1 MAWHENLR
9 KIAFGRQVWRPGDEY
24 AYYRVDSVV
33 VREQARRQ
41 IEFAKEFYFSGL
53 QIARSMGVL
62 DPGQIHGKTVLE
74 LGAGECLLAQALL
87 ACGARKVVAVDA
99 VPKQIWAAALF
110 NRDHPGLECVLAD
123 ASRLPYEDDSFDLIV
138 GNLILHHI
146 EPLAPVLMEVRR
158 LLAPGGTFVA
168 NEPSFL
174 VGAFVHH
181 PTSLNEAPIRPK
193 KVREALA
200 GAGLIETTFT
210 YWWNRMQTSKLGIL
224 SPGYVV
230 RGRVPGMPRS
240 SVLKTSRPLVE
251 SGVPGL
257 VLDREC
263 GFNDLVAKQVDE
275 VRLAWRNLE
284 KPAVWEDHFGP
295 W

>member
-9 KIAFGRQVWRPGDEY
+9 KIALGRQVWRPEDEY

-41 IEFAKEFYFSGL
+41 IHFANEFYFSGL
-53 QIARSMGVL
+53 QVARSMGVL
-62 DPGQIHGKTVLE
+62 DPCQIVGKTVLE
-74 LGAGECLLAQALL
+74 IGAGECLLAQALL
-87 ACGARKVVAVDA
+87 TCGARKVVAVDA

-110 NRDHPGLECVLAD
+110 IRDHSGLECVLAD
-123 ASRLPYEDDSFDLIV
+123 ASRLPYEDGSFDLIV

-146 EPLAPVLMEVRR
+146 EPLAPILVEVRR
-158 LLAPGGTFVA
+158 LLAPGGAFVA
-168 NEPSFL
+168 NEPSPL
-174 VGAFVHH
+174 AGAFVHR

-200 GAGLIETTFT
+200 HAGLIETTFT
-210 YWWNRMQTSKLGIL
+210 YWWNRMQTSKLGIF

-240 SVLKTSRPLVE
+240 SVLKTSRLLVE

-257 VLDREC
+257 TLDSEC
-263 GFNDLVAKQVDE
+263 GFNDLVAKQVED
-275 VRLAWRNLE
+275 VRLAWRSLE
-284 KPAVWEDHFGP
+284 KPAVWEHRFRP